1 MHPDKSAG
9 NNGFS
14 PIFFQHYWELNG
26 VEIFDCCREWLK
38 EFTFPSDLNN
48 RTLVLI
54 PKKENAERMS
64 DLRPIALCNVLYK
77 ILAKVL
83 TKRLKVILPGLILEK
98 QSTFVLRRNIS
109 DSVLVAYKMIHFM
122 KRKNKGQDGE
132 VALKLDISK
141 AYDRMNWQYLKCRV
155 KGMDQTNK
163 WIKWVMLCVT
173 TVNYIIAFNGSSIG
187 LIIPGRGLR

>member
-109 DSVLVAYKMIHFM
+109 DSVLVVYKMIHFM